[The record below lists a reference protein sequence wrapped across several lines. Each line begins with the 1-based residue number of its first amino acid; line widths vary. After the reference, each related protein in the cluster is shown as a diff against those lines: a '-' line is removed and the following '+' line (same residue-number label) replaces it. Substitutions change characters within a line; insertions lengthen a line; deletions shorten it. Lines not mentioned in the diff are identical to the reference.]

1 MDRRRFVKKIFAASI
16 LTPFLFEPKT
26 GAEET
31 SGELYLI
38 SDEPQRLLGLLLQTL
53 YNQGLIRRPSY
64 FLKSPHPQA
73 GELGRILAD
82 WGPSSAAGAA
92 GISFRH
98 LDAASRPSF
107 TLVRNG
113 RIVDPRRLGLSALWN
128 EMQSADAATG
138 LTIVT
143 FPDPASELRPGAFAA
158 ISHEGRK
165 IGRFSLDCERS
176 LRYPVRGG
184 LIVVGIG
191 RGGVRVKSSPCRHQ
205 VCVASSPV
213 LFAGERIIC
222 APNRFL
228 VEIEGKTFV
237 DTLTG

>member
-31 SGELYLI
+31 GGELYLI
-38 SDEPQRLLGLLLQTL
+38 SDEPQRQLGILLQTL
-53 YNQGLIRRPSY
+53 STQGLILSPRT
-64 FLKSPHPQA
+64 FFKSPHPQA
-73 GELGRILAD
+73 GELGRVLAG
-82 WGPSSAAGAA
+82 WRPSFSDGAA

-107 TLVRNG
+107 TLVRCG
-113 RIVDPRRLGLSALWN
+113 RVVDPRRLGLSSLWN
-128 EMQSADAATG
+128 EMQSADPATG
-138 LTIVT
+138 LTIVS
-143 FPDPASELRPGAFAA
+143 FKDPASEIRPGTFTVL
-158 ISHEGRK
+158 SLDGKK

-176 LRYPVRGG
+176 LTYPVRGG
-184 LIVVGIG
+184 HLIVGIE

-205 VCVASSPV
+205 VCVSSSPA
-213 LFAGERIIC
+213 LYAGERIIC

-228 VEIEGKTFV
+228 VEIEDKSFI